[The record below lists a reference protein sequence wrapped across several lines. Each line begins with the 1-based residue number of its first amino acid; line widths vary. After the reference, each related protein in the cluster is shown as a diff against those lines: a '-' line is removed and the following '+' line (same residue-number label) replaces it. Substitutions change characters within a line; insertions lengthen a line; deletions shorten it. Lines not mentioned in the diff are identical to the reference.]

1 MRTKFTFILII
12 FMVFEINFIYSQG
25 FQPPSPGKAVVYFVR
40 PKGYRNKVEY
50 QFFNNDKYIGVM
62 KGDNY
67 MRYECEPGKQLFWTY
82 LENHKYME
90 ANLEAGKVYIVK
102 AFITEGVIQL
112 RVFWGPVKYSEKER
126 FEESRNMIM
135 TMAPYVPLE
144 QDLIKKNKKLSK
156 VIKDNLKRYNTRK
169 DGDKAIDVLSPDMA
183 IPEEAMK

>member
-1 MRTKFTFILII
+1 MKNKLVFILTIL
-12 FMVFEINFIYSQG
+12 MVFECTLIYSQG
-25 FQPPSPGKAVVYFVR
+25 FQPPSAGKSVVYFVR

-50 QFFNNDKYIGVM
+50 QFFNNDKFIGVM
-62 KGDNY
+62 LGGNY
-67 MRYECEPGKQLFWTY
+67 MRYECEPGKQLFWTF

-135 TMAPYVPLE
+135 TMAPYIPADE
-144 QDLIKKNKKLSK
+144 DLIKMNKKLSK
-156 VIKDNLKRYNTRK
+156 TIEKNLKRYKERK
-169 DGDKAIDVLSPDMA
+169 ENDDAIDILSPDMA